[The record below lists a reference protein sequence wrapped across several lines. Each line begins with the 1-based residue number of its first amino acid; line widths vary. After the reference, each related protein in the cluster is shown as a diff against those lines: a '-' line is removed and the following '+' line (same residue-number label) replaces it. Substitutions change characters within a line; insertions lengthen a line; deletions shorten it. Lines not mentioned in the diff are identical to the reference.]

1 MGRRNLSPAETT
13 SPVATCNMDLS
24 KCTIK
29 LDHSLGN
36 PEPFLNWRQVP
47 GFPVFGVGQPTE
59 AGFPQIAEKLSKE
72 KIIWFNL
79 RQEAVAYIGGLPVA
93 PRLTDQPHVNVEV
106 SGSSAE
112 VDAMEDKLVKEIA
125 SREKDGNVE
134 VHKDAGF
141 AENPMDR
148 EDIAQTLKLEGAKGL
163 NEILKSCSESSMPG
177 LSVVRVPF
185 NEQRAVPLECFD
197 TIIKALSSENA
208 ATTQC
213 VFSSQLGSGRSS
225 LGMVIASILKAV
237 QMITKL
243 NKMVEAG
250 MAERS
255 WADNIIQSKFMD
267 PLPSEDNKDAFMRG
281 EFDVIKELLEKVPE
295 MKAGKI
301 LADKII
307 DICGTSPEGTGMQ
320 NLRKI
325 IIQMK
330 YKYDSCTEDKQEV
343 WKEMIINC
351 VERYFYI
358 ICFATYVKEHEAEG
372 FKKSFSQWLEEHSN
386 LKTMIAEGKDKL
398 EWTRKVD
405 QTRVEEL
412 RNKLSGPDFK
422 EKLGPLVSDLYRLAL
437 NTYNDIPRGPIKDNL
452 MRKLACKTLMEILP
466 SDESSRIHQEM
477 VEKKLPID
485 FDTVVGLVVG

>member
-1 MGRRNLSPAETT
+1 MGDRACHLQRTQLR
-13 SPVATCNMDLS
+13 MDLS

-59 AGFPQIAEKLSKE
+59 AGFPQIAEKLAKE

-79 RQEAVAYIGGLPVA
+79 RQEPVAYIDGLPVA
-93 PRLTDQPHVNVEV
+93 PRLTEQPH
-106 SGSSAE
+106 
-112 VDAMEDKLVKEIA
+112 
-125 SREKDGNVE
+125 GNVE

-148 EDIAQTLKLEGAKGL
+148 EDVAQMLKLAGVKGL
-163 NEILKSCSESSMPG
+163 NEILKACSESSMPG
-177 LSVVRVPF
+177 LTVVRVPF
-185 NEQRAVPLECFD
+185 NEQRAVPVECFD

-237 QMITKL
+237 QMMTKL
-243 NKMVEAG
+243 DKMVEAG

-255 WADNIIQSKFMD
+255 WADNIIKTKFMD

-281 EFDVIKELLEKVPE
+281 EFEVIKQLLEKVPE
-295 MKAGKI
+295 TRNGKV
-301 LADKII
+301 LADKMI
-307 DICGTSPEGTGMQ
+307 DICGPAPEGAGMQ
-320 NLRKI
+320 NLRKA

-330 YKYDSCTEDKQEV
+330 YKYDASTEDKQIV
-343 WKEMIINC
+343 WKTMIINYI
-351 VERYFYI
+351 ERYFYI
-358 ICFATYVKEHEAEG
+358 ICFATYVKEHEAGG
-372 FKKSFSQWLEEHSN
+372 FKKSFVQWLDDHSD
-386 LKTMIAEGKDKL
+386 LKSMIAEGKDKL

-422 EKLGPLVSDLYRLAL
+422 DKLGLLVSDLYKLAFQ
-437 NTYNDIPRGPIKDNL
+437 TYYDIPRGPIKDNL

-466 SDESSRIHQEM
+466 GDEQSRIQQEL
-477 VEKKLPID
+477 VDKKLSID